1 MTLFS
6 TFLFETN
13 VSGIYFDRGVY
24 LIICPLSPT
33 PHARGS
39 EQTDIVKTFGG
50 DRGEADLLIG

>member
-1 MTLFS
+1 MTLVP
-6 TFLFETN
+6 TFPFETN

-50 DRGEADLLIG
+50 DRGEADL